1 MAIIKCKMCGG
12 DLEIAAGVTVAECEY
27 CGTKQTLPK
36 ANDEVVQNLFNR
48 ANNLRIKCEFDK
60 AEQIYEKIL
69 QENDAESEAH
79 WGIVLCKYGIEY
91 VEDPKTFKRIPTCHR
106 TSYDAVTTDPDYLA
120 AIENADAVQRGIY
133 EAEAKVI
140 DAIQKDTLNIV
151 KNEKPFDVFI
161 CYKETDE
168 NGKRTV
174 DSTIANDIYY
184 QLTQEGLKV
193 FYAAITLEDKLGQ
206 EYEPYIFAALNSAK
220 VMLVIGTKPQY
231 FSAVWVKNEWSRFLK
246 LMKVDRSKL
255 LIPCYKDMDAY
266 DLPEEFAH
274 LQAQDMSKIGFIND
288 LVRGIKKVVTKDDKA
303 TSVKETVVV
312 NGGGTSAAPL
322 LKRAVMFLEDGD
334 WAKADDFCEQVLN
347 IDPENA
353 QAYVGKL
360 MAELKVHRQ
369 ADLVNCADPFDNRN
383 SYKKAVR
390 FASPELRDELEGYVE
405 SIKDRNETNRLNGI
419 YNDAEKKYAA
429 ANTEAEYKE
438 VAEIFQSISN
448 WKDASKRAANTLA
461 KAEEARKNK
470 IYDEAVR
477 DSKSTEP
484 DVIMSAVPRLE
495 SIAGWKD
502 ATEIALTCPGL
513 AEEARKQLIY
523 NSSIQKAKMNTIDSY
538 KEAIGI
544 MQEIKGW
551 KDVNSK
557 ISEYEACIRDLIEKA
572 EADRRAEAQREKE
585 RKAVAA
591 KKKRNIIIASIA
603 AAVCVTVIIVVT
615 TVIIPSSKYSKADKL
630 LSQGSYLEAVEIFKE
645 IPTFKDSQ
653 DKIVASAVGLINEGD
668 FDSGIAIL
676 EEMDGYGNS
685 EEKINEAKYTIAESL
700 EENGEYASAAM
711 AFGKLGIL
719 GYSDSADRSMK
730 LWNKVARRHVISCGG
745 GETLLLMAD
754 GTVKQLG
761 YDYDGAEKDTIPQI
775 NALKDII
782 SVSVTSYFDFVAVTS
797 DGKAIDRHRE
807 EATNVVVA
815 CGDDFDNA
823 YLLID
828 GTVQCTDDD
837 INVSDWENIVDICM
851 SKNHLVGLKAD
862 GTVVSSGTKYADE
875 GQCNVSGWTDIVQIA
890 CGEDYTLGLK
900 SDGTVVYAGSSYG
913 GINEVTKWADIVS
926 ISCDSY
932 AAVGLKKDGTV
943 VGTGASFDEYDP
955 SDNLNVSNWKDI
967 IYVEAGSWHIIG
979 MKSDGTLI
987 STYQHSR
994 ADAANVSGIKGVMMP
1009 E

>member
-1 MAIIKCKMCGG
+1 MAVFRCKMCGG
-12 DLEIAAGVTVAECEY
+12 DLPMTEGASSCTCEF
-27 CGTKQTLPK
+27 CGTEQTIPTVK
-36 ANDEVVQNLFNR
+36 DENLQGLFNR
-48 ANNLRIKCEFDK
+48 ANVLRMKSEFDK
-60 AEQIYEKIL
+60 AEEIYERIL
-69 QENDAESEAH
+69 QSSESEAEAY
-79 WGIVLCKYGIEY
+79 WGLILCKYGIEY
-91 VEDPKTFKRIPTCHR
+91 VEDPTTFKRIPTCHR
-106 TSYDAVTTDPDYLA
+106 TSYDAITADEDYR
-120 AIENADAVQRGIY
+120 NALKYADVVQRGIY
-133 EAEAKVI
+133 EAEAKAI
-140 DAIQKDTLNIV
+140 DEIQKGILAISQKED
-151 KNEKPFDVFI
+151 PYDVFI

-168 NGKRTV
+168 NGKRTQ
-174 DSTIANDIYY
+174 DSVIANDIYY
-184 QLTQEGLKV
+184 QLTQEGFKV
-193 FYAAITLEDKLGQ
+193 FYAAITLEDKLGS
-206 EYEPYIFAALNSAK
+206 EYEPYIFSALNTAK
-220 VMLVIGTKPQY
+220 VMLSLGTKPEY

-246 LMKVDRSKL
+246 LMKKDRSKM
-255 LIPCYKDMDAY
+255 LIPCYRDMDAY
-266 DLPEEFAH
+266 ELPEEFAH

-312 NGGGTSAAPL
+312 NGGSNSAAPL

-360 MAELKVHRQ
+360 MAELRVRHQ
-369 ADLVNCADPFDNRN
+369 ADLVNCAEPFDNRN

-390 FASPELRDELEGYVE
+390 FATPELRDELEGYVE

-419 YNDAEKKYAA
+419 YDEAEKKYSSAV
-429 ANTEAEYKE
+429 TEAEYKDA
-438 VAEIFQSISN
+438 AEIFQSISN
-448 WKDASKRAANTLA
+448 WKDASKRAADALA
-461 KAEEARKNK
+461 KGEEARKNK

-477 DSKSTEP
+477 DTKSTEP

-502 ATEIALTCPGL
+502 ATEIALSCPGL
-513 AEEARKQLIY
+513 AEEARKQLVY
-523 NSSIQKAKMNTIDSY
+523 NSAVQKAKMNTVDSY
-538 KEAIGI
+538 NEAIGI

-551 KDVNSK
+551 KDVNDK
-557 ISEYEACIRDLIEKA
+557 VYEYENCVRELKNKA
-572 EADRRAEAQREKE
+572 EAERKAEAQREKE
-585 RKAVAA
+585 RKAAAA

-603 AAVCVTVIIVVT
+603 AAICVAVIIVVT

-711 AFGKLGIL
+711 AFGKLGIS

-745 GETLLLMAD
+745 SETLILMAD

-775 NALKDII
+775 AALRDII
-782 SVSVTSYFDFVAVTS
+782 SVNVPNYFDFNAVTS
-797 DGKAIDRHRE
+797 DGKVITRYGE
-807 EATNVVVA
+807 KATNVVVA
-815 CGDDFDNA
+815 CGNDFDDA

-837 INVSDWENIVDICM
+837 INVSDWENIIDICI
-851 SKNHLVGLKAD
+851 SEHHLVGLKAD

-890 CGEDYTLGLK
+890 CGDDYTLGLK
-900 SDGTVVYAGSSYG
+900 SDGTVVFAGSSYG
-913 GINEVTKWADIVS
+913 GRNDVTKWTDIVS

-932 AAVGLKKDGTV
+932 EAVGLKSNGTV
-943 VGTGASFDEYDP
+943 VGAGSNFNESDP
-955 SDNLNVSNWKDI
+955 SDNLNVSKWEDI
-967 IYVEAGSWHIIG
+967 IYVEAGSCYIIG
-979 MKSDGTLI
+979 MKSDGSLV
-987 STYQHSR
+987 STFSHNR
-994 ADAANVSGIKGVMMP
+994 DEAANVSGIKGVMMP